1 MGRLDD
7 IIDRNKHPARHR
19 KMRFPVAIMLSA
31 FVLLVLILMIFT
43 DLGMTPTPAPPPPDP
58 SDEKRV
64 DGVLLYRA
72 PAVRDAAASGSAGSA
87 GSAATQP
94 R

>member
-19 KMRFPVAIMLSA
+19 KMRFPVGIMLSA

-43 DLGMTPTPAPPPPDP
+43 DLGRRPDDVPAPP
-58 SDEKRV
+58 
-64 DGVLLYRA
+64 A
-72 PAVRDAAASGSAGSA
+72 PADDGRVHDIKLWSPPAK
-87 GSAATQP
+87 P
-94 R
+94 